1 MEKIS
6 IENSPITGT
15 GLIYLSRLPN
25 FKRLS
30 LAGRNLSDAGLA
42 SSLAALTG
50 LENLNVGRSP
60 ITNINFVRG
69 MSKLTNLNF
78 GESEVR
84 DLSGL
89 QGLPELVFLNL
100 WNTNVTD
107 SALGPL
113 HQLPKIEMIS
123 LADTNVTDAG
133 LSGLEQLTSL
143 KNLTLS
149 GTYVTVAG
157 AEKLQSKLP
166 NCKISVKTKPG
177 TPPVVAAVATPVGLP
192 TPPIAPIAPVQVATS
207 APAERRPVP
216 EVKERAEQLA
226 IIKDIFKDD
235 YAAALKAPD
244 QKGTL
249 AQKLLKQSDASGA
262 NSAESYALLS
272 EAQALAADAGDALT
286 LRSVLDELTR
296 TFEVDVAATHVAAWD
311 ELLRKPR
318 PNPVMKSLHD
328 EAVAL
333 FRAGVSDGRLDDAK
347 QYADFA
353 LNTTRRLR
361 DPALTKDANDRN
373 VALAARRTEW
383 DAVKGAAE
391 KLVAAPDDAAAQLTI
406 GRYRAFVEQDWRG
419 ALPMLAQGNDE
430 VLKKLAAQSLEPTN
444 DAAKLAAI
452 GDAWWDAALAAP
464 ATKKADFYAG
474 ARFWYAQAAP
484 ILTGLQKTRIEKRAA
499 DAAALIPEPKI
510 PATRLA
516 VLPQYAASAAA
527 PATQPGSG
535 MPVPFFPAPAPG
547 SQPPPVTPPTISPPP
562 ASTNNP
568 RAVGAVPPRPLPVGF
583 RLPPNALPG
592 LVGRMTVTQNG
603 QGIDAGVLFTYQPGM
618 VFLHDTVASLLGP
631 NAPAII
637 SAKGITIQMAG
648 VLYVPSDMEVAVWH
662 AGGSSTG
669 GNVFLYLDGREVS
682 NVGDDK
688 GKNNP
693 YRFSMTKGEHAIG
706 WKFRGGQLGN
716 SLVDFYDG
724 KTGEPLA
731 VYATAEILGATR
743 NLPTRQQIDNSAD
756 ERRPTRPTMLPPIY
770 TGPAAAPAL
779 PSTNPPPNG
788 AAGNVDPER
797 RAAEWIIRVGGS
809 GTAVGL
815 DGQTFRFPETP
826 LPQGPFNIRSVS
838 LDKIQAIRDDDLVNL
853 AGLPKLLQIQFS
865 GTSIVGHGLKHLAA
879 SAQSMGTVCIDTPTI
894 TDEVFSHVSMFEN
907 MNSLILRE
915 SSITGLQLH
924 QLAALKKLNS
934 ISIERS
940 KITDAGLA
948 QVAQLPAGIAL
959 TLSQTQITD
968 VGLQNLAKHG
978 GGLKRVTLR
987 QTQATEAGIEQLR
1000 KALPNCF
1007 IGY

>member
-527 PATQPGSG
+527 G
-535 MPVPFFPAPAPG
+535 
-547 SQPPPVTPPTISPPP
+547 
-562 ASTNNP
+562 
-568 RAVGAVPPRPLPVGF
+568 RGF
-583 RLPPNALPG
+583 
-592 LVGRMTVTQNG
+592 
-603 QGIDAGVLFTYQPGM
+603 
-618 VFLHDTVASLLGP
+618 
-631 NAPAII
+631 
-637 SAKGITIQMAG
+637 
-648 VLYVPSDMEVAVWH
+648 
-662 AGGSSTG
+662 
-669 GNVFLYLDGREVS
+669 
-682 NVGDDK
+682 
-688 GKNNP
+688 
-693 YRFSMTKGEHAIG
+693 
-706 WKFRGGQLGN
+706 
-716 SLVDFYDG
+716 
-724 KTGEPLA
+724 
-731 VYATAEILGATR
+731 
-743 NLPTRQQIDNSAD
+743 
-756 ERRPTRPTMLPPIY
+756 
-770 TGPAAAPAL
+770 
-779 PSTNPPPNG
+779 
-788 AAGNVDPER
+788 
-797 RAAEWIIRVGGS
+797 
-809 GTAVGL
+809 
-815 DGQTFRFPETP
+815 
-826 LPQGPFNIRSVS
+826 
-838 LDKIQAIRDDDLVNL
+838 
-853 AGLPKLLQIQFS
+853 
-865 GTSIVGHGLKHLAA
+865 
-879 SAQSMGTVCIDTPTI
+879 
-894 TDEVFSHVSMFEN
+894 
-907 MNSLILRE
+907 
-915 SSITGLQLH
+915 
-924 QLAALKKLNS
+924 
-934 ISIERS
+934 
-940 KITDAGLA
+940 
-948 QVAQLPAGIAL
+948 
-959 TLSQTQITD
+959 
-968 VGLQNLAKHG
+968 
-978 GGLKRVTLR
+978 
-987 QTQATEAGIEQLR
+987 
-1000 KALPNCF
+1000 
-1007 IGY
+1007 